1 MRQVLRRVRKRKR
14 VAAVTIAA
22 VVSLSRTV
30 SPAAAV
36 LGWVNRL
43 PARELYVVT
52 DDPVHFRRARR
63 RTKATVVFL
72 PQPTDEWTLRAFGTR
87 LAASDVVFCADA
99 RTPVG
104 PAVLRR
110 FARAVRRG
118 ADLALSDVRT
128 SLPVFC
134 RRAPV
139 WWVRQ
144 WLNMAVG
151 RRDLDAATLQQPPY
165 ALGRRAISALGADAF
180 VLPSRAFLA
189 AVRNGLRVRM
199 VRGMCSRIRGRLK
212 NASAASSAEKAA
224 LDDLAGAFGEL
235 CAFLGPRCGHGDG
248 GRNRSAASGSISD
261 GEEMSNAV
269 GEHHHPDA

>member
-87 LAASDVVFCADA
+87 LAAKIRPSGQPCCGVS
-99 RTPVG
+99 
-104 PAVLRR
+104 
-110 FARAVRRG
+110 RG
-118 ADLALSDVRT
+118 
-128 SLPVFC
+128 
-134 RRAPV
+134 
-139 WWVRQ
+139 
-144 WLNMAVG
+144 
-151 RRDLDAATLQQPPY
+151 
-165 ALGRRAISALGADAF
+165 
-180 VLPSRAFLA
+180 
-189 AVRNGLRVRM
+189 
-199 VRGMCSRIRGRLK
+199 
-212 NASAASSAEKAA
+212 
-224 LDDLAGAFGEL
+224 L
-235 CAFLGPRCGHGDG
+235 CGG
-248 GRNRSAASGSISD
+248 GRILR
-261 GEEMSNAV
+261 
-269 GEHHHPDA
+269 